1 MSNFLRILCA
11 KIIEIGPLLTE
22 LLNHCVEQ
30 AEQKLLNIASGFR
43 YQFNFIDLYAQIN

>member
-22 LLNHCVEQ
+22 LLNHCVV
-30 AEQKLLNIASGFR
+30 I
-43 YQFNFIDLYAQIN
+43 YAATAGRAKTVEYR